1 MTKFDH
7 MERLIELVREN
18 PVLYDQSSHRYKD
31 STMTNNTWQKIS
43 DTFASEGITVG
54 GK

>member
-1 MTKFDH
+1 MAKWEH
-7 MERLIELVREN
+7 MERLIELVRDN
-18 PVLYDQSSHRYKD
+18 PVLYDQSSRAYKD

-43 DTFASEGITVG
+43 DTFASEGVTID